1 MTDMAEPPPILKRD
15 WTTVEGWRGTRAGM
29 WAWLLQ
35 RAAALLLIVILSV
48 HLRNPFLRWVQALLL
63 AFVLLHGLLGLRAIL
78 LDLGLSV
85 RWQKALFWLALAF
98 SATLFWV
105 VWSWWAH

>member
-1 MTDMAEPPPILKRD
+1 MTTAPKVLRRD
-15 WTTVEGWRGTRAGM
+15 WGSREGWRGTRAGM

-35 RAAALLLIVILSV
+35 RGAALLLIVVLAV

-63 AFVLLHGLLGLRAIL
+63 AVVLLHGLLGLRAIL

-85 RWQKALFWLALAF
+85 RWQKALFAGALVLSVAIFVAF
-98 SATLFWV
+98 
-105 VWSWWAH
+105 WSWRWY